1 MTQPDASIDEEFDA
15 IVIGGGFYGCCIAEY
30 FKRQGLRRVVILEQ
44 KADLMQ
50 RASYGNQARVHGG
63 YHYPR
68 SFLTARR
75 SWRNLP
81 RFVDDFRESICDEF
95 EQVYAVA
102 GTGSK
107 VSAQQFRE
115 FCRHIG
121 AGLKQA
127 PERVSRLFEPR
138 YVEAAFTTDEVAF
151 DAVKL
156 KDLMAARLEDIGVE
170 IRCNTS
176 VTSVESNGDASLL
189 VVCTDE
195 QHAMRRFKS
204 RFVINC
210 TYAGINELLERSG
223 LPLLPLKHE
232 LAEIALIDPP
242 SALSKIGVTV
252 IDGPFFSTMPF
263 PARNL
268 HSLTHVRYTPHTE
281 WSPGTG
287 GLEHG
292 SAGVPP
298 ADPLTGTGGLQPAL
312 QMPNQSPAA
321 TATVEAPTKFAYML
335 RDAARF
341 LPCLSQST
349 YVSSVFELKT
359 ILCNNEV
366 DDGRPILFRQD
377 YGGMK
382 NLYVVMGGK
391 MDNVY
396 DAIETF
402 SRLGI

>member
-1 MTQPDASIDEEFDA
+1 MTQTNPSIDEEFDA

-30 FKRQGLRRVVILEQ
+30 FKRQGLRRVVVLEQ

-50 RASYGNQARVHGG
+50 CASYGNQARVHGG

-81 RFVDDFRESICDEF
+81 RFVDDFRQSICDEF

-102 GTGSK
+102 GAGSK
-107 VSAQQFRE
+107 VSAQQFQT

-127 PERVSRLFEPR
+127 PERISRLFESR
-138 YVEAAFTTDEVAF
+138 YIERAFIADEVAF
-151 DAVKL
+151 DAAKL
-156 KDLMAARLEDIGVE
+156 RDVMAMRLDEIGVE
-170 IRCNTS
+170 ARCNTS
-176 VTSVESNGDASLL
+176 VISVESNADDSL
-189 VVCTDE
+189 VVVCADDH
-195 QHAMRRFKS
+195 QAGSRFKS

-210 TYAGINELLERSG
+210 TYAGINQLLERSG
-223 LPLLPLKHE
+223 LPVLPLKHE
-232 LAEIALIDPP
+232 LAEIALIEPP
-242 SALSKIGVTV
+242 PALSKIGVTV

-263 PARNL
+263 PARQL

-281 WSPGTG
+281 WNRDDRCG
-287 GLEHG
+287 GLQ
-292 SAGVPP
+292 P
-298 ADPLTGTGGLQPAL
+298 AVLAIGTGGLQPARAG
-312 QMPNQSPAA
+312 AA
-321 TATVEAPTKFAYML
+321 TLETEPTTKYPYML

-341 LPCLSQST
+341 LPVLSESH
-349 YVSSVFELKT
+349 YVSSLFEMKT
-359 ILCNNEV
+359 ILCTNEV
-366 DDGRPILFRQD
+366 DDGRPILFRQH